1 MDDDLLQYVEEM
13 IEMINTED
21 EKVNEDNMN
30 LLVDQI
36 AAKLEE
42 MHGKDSKHAP
52 AKSAI
57 RRFLQEL
64 KEQALSEE
72 DPNQMDDEAKAKRK
86 KQIQNMAESFYNLG
100 SIGFYATS

>member
-1 MDDDLLQYVEEM
+1 MDDDLLSYVEEM

-42 MHGKDSKHAP
+42 MHGKDSKKAP
-52 AKSAI
+52 TKSTI
-57 RRFLQEL
+57 RRFLTEL
-64 KEQALSEE
+64 KEQALSDE
-72 DPNQMDDEAKAKRK
+72 D
-86 KQIQNMAESFYNLG
+86 G
-100 SIGFYATS
+100 S